1 MADLRFKLCPR
12 CKRLKPVGNGA
23 ALCDECDSKNRAEKA
38 ARREQSR
45 DYKREY
51 ASRLDSED
59 PKYRRF
65 YRSREWEM
73 TSKQKMVDAGHKCE
87 ECGKP
92 GTDVHHVVPI
102 QTDEGW
108 RRRFDVDN
116 LKLLCVRCHNKAHER
131 FGHHRK

>member
-1 MADLRFKLCPR
+1 M
-12 CKRLKPVGNGA
+12 PVGNGST
-23 ALCDECDSKNRAEKA
+23 LCFECSMKKQAERTA
-38 ARREQSR
+38 QR

-51 ASRLDSED
+51 ATRLDSED

-65 YRSREWEM
+65 YRSKEWEM
-73 TSKQKMVDAGHKCE
+73 TSKQKMVDAKHKCE

-92 GTDVHHVVPI
+92 GTDVHHVIPI

-108 RRRFDVDN
+108 KRRFDVTN
-116 LKLLCVRCHNKAHER
+116 LKLLCVRCHNSAHQR

>member
-1 MADLRFKLCPR
+1 MEPMKGLLVLIVILLVLYLIFIAPR
-12 CKRLKPVGNGA
+12 MKKQ
-23 ALCDECDSKNRAEKA
+23 AERTA
-38 ARREQSR
+38 QR

-51 ASRLDSED
+51 ATRLDSED

-65 YRSREWEM
+65 YRSKEWEM
-73 TSKQKMVDAGHKCE
+73 TSKQKMVDAKHRCE

-108 RRRFDVDN
+108 KRRFDTTN
-116 LKLLCVRCHNKAHER
+116 LKLLCVRCHNSAHQR